1 MPGLLESE
9 IRPRLRISPESV
21 ALLLAAVWLVV
32 APTAG
37 LSPDGMEMLAV
48 SRCLRTGACET
59 ANVGYW
65 PPVWPAS
72 VALLSHM
79 TDAEGA
85 GRALN
90 IVCGAAV
97 IPFLWRA
104 INRFREPSADPAR
117 ASLPALAASV
127 LWAGLPSVVDHIV
140 VLDAR
145 PMGML
150 VTSFLL
156 WAAVEAFYGQ
166 RSWAWAY
173 AGAAIA
179 PLVRPEGVAMAP
191 LVALTH
197 AMLLAT
203 ARPGGWQDF
212 VWVRPRGQGAG
223 ESAAKPSDS
232 PVAAQAV
239 PQRLPGLGMLLLSA
253 LPHVAW
259 NAAMPGG
266 RSGVEAFF
274 GPWMTTWP
282 LDDLLA
288 LMGPASF
295 RTSYGLFVAAQVERG
310 NLAPPRD
317 FGGLLVAIMR
327 QLADAP
333 IATASVGGTA
343 LALALLGSVVVR
355 LRNGGPGRV
364 GTLAGVLLWAA
375 ISAAP
380 MSGGQATRAANLLF
394 LLPGGLLLL
403 ASIVPAAP
411 RRRRG
416 SSPAALWATV
426 GVVCLVLVDAYR
438 GPFREPAPRFLIG
451 TPPARLAA
459 RILAHAAPRLPMSI
473 YAGFEGRGI
482 VRRAEQ
488 HPLPLPNGW
497 EPFAPEPGTYGLLVD
512 GGLLEAGVALAVFE
526 APDTHLCWVVEGD
539 GLVHLEAPVDARAPE
554 PGWVALVRF
563 GTPCEDDAYVW

>member
-1 MPGLLESE
+1 M
-9 IRPRLRISPESV
+9 RLPPESV
-21 ALLLAAVWLVV
+21 ALLLAAAWLWA
-32 APTAG
+32 APTAA

-65 PPVWPAS
+65 PPAWPAS
-72 VALLSHM
+72 IALLSYFM
-79 TDAEGA
+79 DAEGA

-97 IPFLWRA
+97 VPFLWRA
-104 INRFREPSADPAR
+104 INRTRAPSADSAR
-117 ASLPALAASV
+117 ASRPAVGVAV
-127 LWAGLPSVVDHIV
+127 LWAGLPSVIDHV
-140 VLDAR
+140 TVLDAR
-145 PMGML
+145 PMGTL

-156 WAAVEAFYGQ
+156 WAVVEAVHGK

-191 LVALTH
+191 LVAFTH
-197 AMLLAT
+197 ATLT
-203 ARPGGWQDF
+203 AMAHPGGWRDSVWGGGSAGHRSAGADAPTSPTEPTVPRRIPGAALF
-212 VWVRPRGQGAG
+212 VLSAVPHIAW
-223 ESAAKPSDS
+223 SAAT
-232 PVAAQAV
+232 
-239 PQRLPGLGMLLLSA
+239 
-253 LPHVAW
+253 
-259 NAAMPGG
+259 PGG

-274 GPWMTTWP
+274 GPWMSSWP

-295 RTSYGLFVAAQVERG
+295 RTAYGQFVAAQVANG
-310 NLAPPRD
+310 SLSPPRD
-317 FGGLLVAIMR
+317 VGGLLAAIVR

-333 IATASVGGTA
+333 VAAASVGGAA
-343 LALALLGSVVVR
+343 LALAFLGSAVAR
-355 LRNGGPGRV
+355 LRSGGPGRV
-364 GTLAGVLLWAA
+364 GTIAGVLLWMA

-403 ASIVPAAP
+403 ASMAP
-411 RRRRG
+411 LSTRRRRG
-416 SSPAALWATV
+416 PARAATWALV
-426 GVVCLVLVDAYR
+426 GVVSLVLVDAHR
-438 GPFREPAPRFLIG
+438 GPFREPPPRFLIG
-451 TPPARLAA
+451 TPAARIAA
-459 RILAHAAPRLPMSI
+459 RILAHAAPPTPMSI

-488 HPLPLPNGW
+488 RPLPLPNGW

-512 GGLLEAGVALAVFE
+512 GGLLEAGVALWLLE
-526 APDTHLCWVVEGD
+526 EPDTNVCWVVEGD
-539 GLVHLEAPVDARAPE
+539 GLVHLETPVDMRAPE

-563 GTPCEDDAYVW
+563 GAPCVDEAFVW